1 MDSSSDEIIHQWGSY
16 IRVYKEGRVER
27 FFGTDKVPSSINSAD
42 GVSTKDVLIVPE
54 TDVSARIFI
63 PTATIDSGHKL
74 PLLIYFHGGGFRT
87 SSLSIPI
94 PACYEDSWA
103 ALKWV
108 ASHSNRKGP
117 EEWIRDYANFDQVFL
132 AGDSG
137 GANISHD
144 LAARAGIE
152 NLNGM
157 KLSGLC
163 LVHPYFGIKDT
174 VDESWIFV
182 SPTTS
187 GLDDFRYNPAA
198 DSIRM
203 ASLGCTRVLIC
214 LAEKD
219 VLRQRGLYY
228 YETLRKSGWGGEV
241 EIAETEGED
250 HVFHLFNP
258 NCDNAEALLKKL
270 ASFINHS

>member
-27 FFGTDKVPSSINSAD
+27 FFGTDKVPSSIDSAD

-74 PLLIYFHGGGFRT
+74 PLLIYFHGGGFRVGSPFCATYHNYVT
-87 SSLSIPI
+87 SLVAAAGVVAVSVDYRLAPEYPI

-152 NLNGM
+152 NLNGNEVIGT
-157 KLSGLC
+157 LFS
-163 LVHPYFGIKDT
+163 P
-174 VDESWIFV
+174 SIFW
-182 SPTTS
+182 
-187 GLDDFRYNPAA
+187 D
-198 DSIRM
+198 
-203 ASLGCTRVLIC
+203 
-214 LAEKD
+214 
-219 VLRQRGLYY
+219 
-228 YETLRKSGWGGEV
+228 
-241 EIAETEGED
+241 
-250 HVFHLFNP
+250 
-258 NCDNAEALLKKL
+258 
-270 ASFINHS
+270 